1 MIPLNES
8 QCFLAD
14 DPAWPMDGGSV
25 QEASRAR
32 PDISD
37 MKRLRRQIAI

>member
-1 MIPLNES
+1 MIPLSES
-8 QCFLAD
+8 QYFLAD
-14 DPAWPMDGGSV
+14 DPAWAMDGGSV

-37 MKRLRRQIAI
+37 TKRLRRQIAI